1 MTLTTIGLRYG
12 LVLAAGLIAYG
23 ILFRVLNIPYSSP
36 LTWIFYLMLPVGG
49 WLAVRALA
57 SAADAPPSLL
67 RFAGFI
73 ALVMATGAGLYSGF
87 VFVYNRFIDDSLLVA
102 VRSDRVSRLHAG
114 GLSGDELA
122 SSLARVELAST
133 PAVFS
138 LNVFIALFVFGVLSS
153 LVVALLVS
161 RLGPAS

>member
-23 ILFRVLNIPYSSP
+23 ILFRVAKVHYSSP
-36 LTWIFYLMLPVGG
+36 LAWIFYAMPPIGAS
-49 WLAVRALA
+49 LALWAFGSVND
-57 SAADAPPSLL
+57 SPPSLL
-67 RFAGFI
+67 KS
-73 ALVMATGAGLYSGF
+73 AGLVAMVVAIGSALYSAF

-102 VRSDRVSRLHAG
+102 VRSDRVASLGERGLAG
-114 GLSGDELA
+114 EELA
-122 SSLARVELAST
+122 SAVERVRLATA

-153 LVVALLVS
+153 VVIAFLSS
-161 RLGPAS
+161 RFG